1 MKTPEN
7 QGWNIGVKC
16 VNKLCVVKFSCCL
29 EAVELLLYEKK
40 TYRKGCKNFFITMK
54 LVGFPYRMVASG

>member
-7 QGWNIGVKC
+7 QGWNTGVKC
-16 VNKLCVVKFSCCL
+16 VNKLCVAKFSCCL

-40 TYRKGCKNFFITMK
+40 LIGKAARIF
-54 LVGFPYRMVASG
+54 LSQ